1 MLRQEMNDFINKL
14 EQLEKQCQPKFE
26 TFECSESE
34 YSDNTYLK
42 IRSDILEL
50 YARAQKEL
58 SGKELADF
66 KTSVTDFL
74 CKNSGC
80 SLDMEV
86 LQSYT
91 PRVLSEEDLEYI
103 KHNSALARWL

>member
-1 MLRQEMNDFINKL
+1 MNEFKNKL
-14 EQLEKQCQPKFE
+14 EQLEKLCQGTFA
-26 TFECSESE
+26 TFECSEEE

-50 YARAQKEL
+50 YARAQREL

-66 KTSVTDFL
+66 KASVIDVV

-103 KHNSALARWL
+103 IHNSALARWL

>member
-1 MLRQEMNDFINKL
+1 MNEFKNKL
-14 EQLEKQCQPKFE
+14 EQLEKQCQGTFV
-26 TFECSESE
+26 TFECSEEE
-34 YSDNTYLK
+34 YSDNTYVK
-42 IRSDILEL
+42 IRSDILDL
-50 YARAQKEL
+50 LARAQREL

-66 KTSVTDFL
+66 KTSVIDVV

-80 SLDMEV
+80 SLDMEI

-91 PRVLSEEDLEYI
+91 PRVLSDEDLEYI